1 MCYSPDDDLD
11 YDLMAG
17 TSEYTFRANC
27 AVPCQ
32 HTPQATLDGAE
43 DPVTTQRGPAHDP
56 NARYSPGQPLR

>member
-32 HTPQATLDGAE
+32 HTPQATLDGAD
-43 DPVTTQRGPAHDP
+43 DPGTTE
-56 NARYSPGQPLR
+56 